1 MAKRRA
7 AEPLTFRVPWKRLL
21 LSDFPEQPPLWV
33 SPSGSARPRK
43 RQGDAGT
50 MAEPAAAPRKR
61 RGGGDGG
68 QEPQGRG
75 LEPGEPPPGEQ
86 EEPRV
91 SRASGGGDG
100 SAGSAAD
107 GAHIPPSEEFWEYNT
122 FQYWRNPLPPIDVAA
137 LEDCFSMLVDIN
149 LFDNWLLMENDFV
162 LCLQCCRHDENDY
175 MDNCVCECV
184 QAPRPFAMRS
194 LCSSDYPTLFMREYT
209 VILASNQSQS
219 GYLRGIPEM
228 LSLQDQPFGEEGHLA
243 VVLVDE
249 EHEVASRHSKR
260 TVSLQDA
267 FDC

>member
-21 LSDFPEQPPLWV
+21 LSDFPEEPPLWV
-33 SPSGSARPRK
+33 PPSGSVRPRK

-68 QEPQGRG
+68 QERQGRG

-91 SRASGGGDG
+91 SRASGGGGGGDGVG

-107 GAHIPPSEEFWEYNT
+107 GAHAQPSEEFWQYNT

-137 LEDCFSMLVDIN
+137 LEDVIAD
-149 LFDNWLLMENDFV
+149 
-162 LCLQCCRHDENDY
+162 
-175 MDNCVCECV
+175 
-184 QAPRPFAMRS
+184 S
-194 LCSSDYPTLFMREYT
+194 LTET
-209 VILASNQSQS
+209 
-219 GYLRGIPEM
+219 
-228 LSLQDQPFGEEGHLA
+228 LQDKNE
-243 VVLVDE
+243 VVEIDME
-249 EHEVASRHSKR
+249 S
-260 TVSLQDA
+260 
-267 FDC
+267 